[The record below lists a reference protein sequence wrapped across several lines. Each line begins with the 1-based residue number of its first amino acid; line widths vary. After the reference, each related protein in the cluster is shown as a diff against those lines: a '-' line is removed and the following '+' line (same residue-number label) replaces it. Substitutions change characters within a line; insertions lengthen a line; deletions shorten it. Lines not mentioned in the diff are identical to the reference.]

1 MLATSR
7 PGLVPDER
15 WAVEPKLDGWR
26 GVISFDDCLT
36 IRTRTARD
44 VTGALPELAGLAEV
58 LPPGTVLDAELVAGA
73 GLPEDFYRVAGSM
86 AARHRTSPL
95 AIAVFDV
102 MAYGGETVTGLPYTE
117 RRAILDSLDLTGP
130 AWSTVPSFDGP
141 PAPSIEACMAA
152 GLEGVVLKL
161 KTSPY
166 LPGRRTKS
174 WVKLKS
180 PTWRTE
186 HAPRRHDH

>member
-26 GVISFDDCLT
+26 AIVHIEDRLT
-36 IRTRTARD
+36 VRTRTVRN
-44 VTGALPELAGLAEV
+44 VTEALPELAGLAEV
-58 LPPGTVLDAELVAGA
+58 LPPGTALDAELVAGA

-86 AARHRTSPL
+86 AARHRASPL
-95 AIAVFDV
+95 ALAVFDV
-102 MAYGGETVTGLPYTE
+102 MAYDGEIVAARPYAQ
-117 RRAILDSLDLTGP
+117 RRALLDSLDLTGP

-161 KTSPY
+161 KTSTY